1 MKILIKVI
9 TSVIIVILIT
19 AIFLTTCT
27 KEVSI
32 RGTVVEHQTTSTR
45 GGNITYYTVVK
56 CDDGYIRSEVGLDL
70 YIKPIGETVYI
81 TERVMK

>member
-45 GGNITYYTVVK
+45 YGEIRYFTVVK
-56 CDDGYIRSEVGLDL
+56 CEDGEYRSAVGLGL
-70 YIKPIGETVYI
+70 YTKQIGETVYI